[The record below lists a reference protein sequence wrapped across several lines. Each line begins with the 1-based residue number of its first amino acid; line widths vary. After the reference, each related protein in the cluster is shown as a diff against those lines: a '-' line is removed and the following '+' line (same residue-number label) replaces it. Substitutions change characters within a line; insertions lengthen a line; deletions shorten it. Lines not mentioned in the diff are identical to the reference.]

1 MIYEPILLAQAQAS
15 IIQMCPTIKA
25 VYLSISMM
33 ITTLSFWKDHCKSN
47 SKYQSYYLDVAQ
59 L

>member
-15 IIQMCPTIKA
+15 ILQMCPTIKA
-25 VYLSISMM
+25 VLFSISM
-33 ITTLSFWKDHCKSN
+33 IATLSFWKDHFKSN
-47 SKYQSYYLDVAQ
+47 SKDQSYYLDVAK